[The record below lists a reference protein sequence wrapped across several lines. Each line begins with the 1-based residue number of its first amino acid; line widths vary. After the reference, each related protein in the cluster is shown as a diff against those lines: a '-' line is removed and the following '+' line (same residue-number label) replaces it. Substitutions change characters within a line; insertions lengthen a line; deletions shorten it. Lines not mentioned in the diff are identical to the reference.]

1 MIEKE
6 DFLLVHGG
14 LHPEYGR
21 GTSREDATL
30 IRTHDDRAW
39 YEYYTEDKLVI
50 YGHWAAE

>member
-14 LHPEYGR
+14 LHPKYGR
-21 GTSREDATL
+21 ETPREDATL
-30 IRTHDDRAW
+30 IRTHDGRPW
-39 YEYYTEDKLVI
+39 YEYYTGNKLVI